1 MLRIFVP
8 PLVIVAVALLARV
21 ACNSE
26 PTPIAVPTLTP
37 TPTATQAVPPAP
49 TATPTLTPKP
59 TLAAPSPSVGSPTP
73 EPPFPWTSFGP
84 GTWRVGE
91 QIVPGVYETGQV
103 SGQCEWARLSRFDDS
118 GADVLF
124 AETTSAAALVAV
136 LPTDAG
142 FRASDG
148 CGLWTLRLSPTP
160 TPTPTPIL
168 SISSQHITISGNWSH
183 VCALRPDG
191 SPVCWGDNEHGQ
203 AWPPR
208 GERFAAISSG
218 YDFTCALRP
227 DGSPVCWGAN
237 PSILGD
243 YGQASPPRGERFAAI
258 SSGYDHTCALRLD
271 GSPVCWG
278 YDGLYGVTSPP
289 QNERFMAISSGD
301 EFTCALRLDGSPV
314 CWGYDGRALGL
325 DLGSPPQEER
335 FASISSGFLHVCAL
349 RPTAL
354 PFAGEAGQQTL
365 PRGTN
370 ASPPSAAASTTT
382 ARCVLMVHPFAG
394 GEVGLTMAKPRRLQT
409 RGSPLG
415 R

>member
-1 MLRIFVP
+1 MLRILVP
-8 PLVIVAVALLARV
+8 PLVIVAVALFARV

-73 EPPFPWTSFGP
+73 APPFPWTSFGP

-148 CGLWTLRLSPTP
+148 CGRWTLRLSPTP

-168 SISSQHITISGNWSH
+168 SISSQPITISGNWSH

-191 SPVCWGDNEHGQ
+191 SPVCWGWDILGQASPPRGERFATISSGSFHTCALRPDGSPACWGDNEYGQ

-218 YDFTCALRP
+218 DGFTCALRP
-227 DGSPVCWGAN
+227 DGSPVCWGA
-237 PSILGD
+237 PSIYGD
-243 YGQASPPRGERFAAI
+243 YHGQASPPRGERFSSI
-258 SSGYDHTCALRLD
+258 SSGEDHTCALTARL
-271 GSPVCWG
+271 
-278 YDGLYGVTSPP
+278 
-289 QNERFMAISSGD
+289 
-301 EFTCALRLDGSPV
+301 
-314 CWGYDGRALGL
+314 
-325 DLGSPPQEER
+325 
-335 FASISSGFLHVCAL
+335 
-349 RPTAL
+349 
-354 PFAGEAGQQTL
+354 FAGD
-365 PRGTN
+365 
-370 ASPPSAAASTTT
+370 TTGHT
-382 ARCVLMVHPFAG
+382 A
-394 GEVGLTMAKPRRLQT
+394 
-409 RGSPLG
+409 
-415 R
+415 